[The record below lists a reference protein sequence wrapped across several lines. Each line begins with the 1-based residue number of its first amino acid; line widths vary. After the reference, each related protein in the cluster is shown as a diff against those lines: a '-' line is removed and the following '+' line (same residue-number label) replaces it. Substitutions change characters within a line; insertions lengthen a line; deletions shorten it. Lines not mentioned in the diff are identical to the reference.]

1 MDNNLIK
8 EKYYVD
14 NTDSNRNEI
23 WLRSNNVRNE
33 QISLEPTKEDKEI
46 NIQKLLESLG
56 DCI

>member
-1 MDNNLIK
+1 MDTNLIK
-8 EKYYVD
+8 EKDYVD